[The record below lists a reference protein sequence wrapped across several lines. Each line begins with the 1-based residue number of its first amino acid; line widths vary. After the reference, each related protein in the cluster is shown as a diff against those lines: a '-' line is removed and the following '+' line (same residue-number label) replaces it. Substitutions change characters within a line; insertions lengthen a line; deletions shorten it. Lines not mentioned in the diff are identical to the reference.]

1 MGGMS
6 MKRKLITL
14 RRIMVAGFHNLSR
27 NAWLTTA
34 AIAVMVV
41 TLTII
46 LVGLITYKSLN
57 DTVEDISKKLT
68 VSVYL
73 EDGAN
78 PEQQQALETAL
89 KQSSAVESIRYKSK
103 EEALRDLK
111 DRYQEQNPT
120 LLSGLALADGNVLPA
135 SLEVGLKDL
144 DNYQTVIDIANKDE
158 FKDAVFRV
166 EFSDIKRQ
174 SFNNF
179 ITSQRWFARGS
190 IATAVIFGTISVLI
204 IFNTIRMAIFTR
216 SDEIEIMKLI
226 GATPR
231 YIKGPFIFEA
241 ALYGFI
247 AAIISL
253 AVTYS
258 ALLSFSPKL
267 NSEVMIDNTLNM
279 FTTYWYIVFAATIA
293 VGMLIGYF
301 SSIFAI
307 AKYMRI
313 KKW

>member
-1 MGGMS
+1 MGSIGI
-6 MKRKLITL
+6 KRQLITL
-14 RRIMVAGFHNLSR
+14 RRIMVAGFHNLFR

-41 TLTII
+41 TLTVI
-46 LVGLITYKSLN
+46 LTGVISYKALN
-57 DTVEDISKKLT
+57 DTVDDVSKKLT

-73 EDGAN
+73 ADTISAER
-78 PEQQQALETAL
+78 QAKLEESL
-89 KQSSAVESIRYKSK
+89 KQSTEVASITFKSK
-103 EEALRDLK
+103 EEARRDLQ
-111 DRYQEQNPT
+111 DRYQENPT
-120 LLSGLALADGNVLPA
+120 LLSGLGLAEDNPLPA
-135 SLEVGLKDL
+135 SLEVALVDL
-144 DNYQTVIDIANKDE
+144 DDYQAVIDAASAEEYKD
-158 FKDAVFRV
+158 DVFRV
-166 EFSDIKRQ
+166 EFSNIKRE

-179 ITSQRWFARGS
+179 ITSQQWFARVS
-190 IATAVIFGTISVLI
+190 IAAAAIFGTISVLI

-253 AVTYS
+253 GVTYS
-258 ALLSFSPKL
+258 ALLSLSPKL
-267 NSEVMIDNTLNM
+267 NSEIIFDETLRL
-279 FTTYWYIVFAATIA
+279 FTEYWYIVFAATIGIG
-293 VGMLIGYF
+293 VMIGYF

-307 AKYMRI
+307 AKYLRI
-313 KKW
+313 KRW